1 MRAYI
6 LLSIMSSTA
15 GHGNS
20 TIPHSSIFHT
30 LLSQQDYQRLDPP
43 RLNETTVVK
52 LSMHITMIHD
62 INEKTREF
70 SISFYLHQIWSD
82 PRLQFGHFQS
92 APWEINL
99 GQDSWEKLWIP
110 DLFFRNLKDGEYV
123 DITVSNR
130 LMTLSVT
137 GEVYYIAAIRAIFTC
152 PMKFHKYPFD
162 TQMCPI
168 WMGSFSHMADVVKFE
183 WSDSLVELSAGEE
196 LFSYTIAKINEEDC
210 SEGYNFGTY
219 SCSCAK
225 FTLQRRYGTLITQMY
240 FPSVLMIIL
249 SWIPFWI
256 ETGIDILV
264 GLMIVL
270 ALLMQTS
277 TSDLPQISYITAVG
291 IWFLVCVIYVFLA
304 LILYT
309 IGSTL
314 KENQDNR
321 VRKFR
326 LWCRIL
332 LPVSFC
338 LFIIVYFLLYT
349 TVIV

>member
-1 MRAYI
+1 
-6 LLSIMSSTA
+6 MSGAA

-30 LLSQQDYQRLDPP
+30 LLSQQDYQRSDPP
-43 RLNETTVVK
+43 RLNQTTVVK
-52 LSMHITMIHD
+52 LGIYITMIHD

-70 SISFYLHQIWSD
+70 SISFYLRQIWSD

-92 APWEINL
+92 APSKIYL
-99 GQDSWEKLWIP
+99 GQDSWDKLWIP
-110 DLFFRNLKDGEYV
+110 DIFFPNLKNGEYV

-130 LMTLSVT
+130 RMTLSST
-137 GEVYYIAAIRAIFTC
+137 GEIYYIAAIKAIFTC
-152 PMKFHKYPFD
+152 PMKFHNYPFD
-162 TQMCPI
+162 TQLCPI
-168 WMGSFSHMADVVKFE
+168 RLHSFSYLADIVKLE
-183 WSDSLVELSAGEE
+183 WSGSSVDIIGEVE
-196 LFSYTIAKINEEDC
+196 LFSYSIAEINKIDC
-210 SEGYNFGTY
+210 SQNF
-219 SCSCAK
+219 SSEVFPSLCAN
-225 FTLQRRYGTLITQMY
+225 FTFQRKYGTLMTQMY

-264 GLMIVL
+264 GLMIIL

-291 IWFLVCVIYVFLA
+291 IWFLMCVIYVFLA
-304 LILYT
+304 LVLYT
-309 IGSTL
+309 ICQTL
-314 KENQDNR
+314 KENPDNR

-338 LFIIVYFLLYT
+338 VSSIAYFLFYT
-349 TVIV
+349 KVIII